1 MVLEGKQKA
10 NGKKKKRKVGE
21 EEMKWLSVGLEVIIG
36 VGNVF
41 LDGILT
47 DEAHDIFFFSGH
59 ICFVCNNESKYVDCV
74 VDWNEKKMGEKI
86 HSLFLYGFFSG
97 STYR

>member
-1 MVLEGKQKA
+1 MDIVGYCGFGRKTKSKW
-10 NGKKKKRKVGE
+10 KKKKRKVGE
-21 EEMKWLSVGLEVIIG
+21 EEKKWLSVGLEDRNIG

-59 ICFVCNNESKYVDCV
+59 ICFVCNNESKYVD
-74 VDWNEKKMGEKI
+74 VD
-86 HSLFLYGFFSG
+86 
-97 STYR
+97 

>member
-1 MVLEGKQKA
+1 M
-10 NGKKKKRKVGE
+10 
-21 EEMKWLSVGLEVIIG
+21 GLEVIIG

-59 ICFVCNNESKYVDCV
+59 ICFVCNNDRNTCDTPGI
-74 VDWNEKKMGEKI
+74 VDWIEKKWVKR
-86 HSLFLYGFFSG
+86 FDLYCFFVFC
-97 STYR
+97 Y

>member
-1 MVLEGKQKA
+1 M
-10 NGKKKKRKVGE
+10 
-21 EEMKWLSVGLEVIIG
+21 IIG

-59 ICFVCNNESKYVDCV
+59 ICFVCNNESKYVEI
-74 VDWNEKKMGEKI
+74 VD
-86 HSLFLYGFFSG
+86 
-97 STYR
+97 

>member
-1 MVLEGKQKA
+1 ME
-10 NGKKKKRKVGE
+10 KKKRKVGE
-21 EEMKWLSVGLEVIIG
+21 EEMKWLSVGLEDRKITG

-47 DEAHDIFFFSGH
+47 NEAHDIFFFSGH

-74 VDWNEKKMGEKI
+74 VDWNEKKMGEKRFI
-86 HSLFLYGFFSG
+86 LI
-97 STYR
+97 YR

>member
-1 MVLEGKQKA
+1 M
-10 NGKKKKRKVGE
+10 
-21 EEMKWLSVGLEVIIG
+21 GLEVIIG

-59 ICFVCNNESKYVDCV
+59 ICFVCNNDRNNT
-74 VDWNEKKMGEKI
+74 WNCGLEGKK
-86 HSLFLYGFFSG
+86 F
-97 STYR
+97 R